1 MNIDLLYKRLSKIGE
16 TKRSNSV
23 LIFNS
28 DIIFSD
34 GRAIIKAKDEK
45 AAKSKYNK
53 YVSG

>member
-16 TKRSNSV
+16 TKRSNGV